1 MLIAHSLLIVAFFW
15 LLALYL
21 NLREERRLLREDISA
36 TKHVISW
43 LETLLVDSTIR
54 LPNKERNEEIE
65 RINAVLVAQN
75 DHPSNHFRVK
85 SDRFTEDMAIAL
97 IDDDIERKREQNR
110 VRVRRNKP
118 ANKNEILLGD
128 SLLHVQNCIQRMI
141 KDE

>member
-1 MLIAHSLLIVAFFW
+1 MLIAHSLLVVAFFW

-21 NLREERRLLREDISA
+21 NLREERRLLREDIST
-36 TKHVISW
+36 TKHVIGW

-54 LPNKERNEEIE
+54 LPSKERNEEIE

-75 DHPSNHFRVK
+75 DHPSNYFRVK

-97 IDDDIERKREQNR
+97 IDDDTERKREQNR

-128 SLLHVQNCIQRMI
+128 SLLHVQNCIQGMI

>member
-1 MLIAHSLLIVAFFW
+1 MIAHSLLVVAFFW

-36 TKHVISW
+36 TKHVIRW
-43 LETLLVDSTIR
+43 LETLLVDSAIR
-54 LPNKERNEEIE
+54 LPSKELNEEIE
-65 RINAVLVAQN
+65 RINAVLVAQD

-85 SDRFTEDMAIAL
+85 SDRLTEDMAIAL

-128 SLLHVQNCIQRMI
+128 SLLHVQNCLQQMI

>member
-1 MLIAHSLLIVAFFW
+1 MLIVHSILVVALFW

-36 TKHVISW
+36 TKHVIGW
-43 LETLLVDSTIR
+43 LEILLVDSTIR
-54 LPNKERNEEIE
+54 LPSKERNEEIE

-75 DHPSNHFRVK
+75 DHPSNSFRVK

-97 IDDDIERKREQNR
+97 IDDDTERKREQNR

-128 SLLHVQNCIQRMI
+128 SLLHVQNCIQGMI